1 LLAEGGDG
9 LLLEV
14 ALGELLG
21 RCSGRRSSRSSAGGA
36 GAFRISSRL
45 SPRRCSRG
53 RVSSIAQRYGMH
65 PSQLFAWRKAA
76 RDGRLVED
84 SRVEF
89 APVVIAPELPEPVAL
104 PPPAAASSS
113 GRMEIALVN
122 GRRVIVDASV
132 NAAALARVIKVL
144 ERR

>member
-1 LLAEGGDG
+1 MQRAEIITVERRRRWSLSDKQQI
-9 LLLEV
+9 V
-14 ALGELLG
+14 AETLQP
-21 RCSGRRSSRSSAGGA
+21 GA
-36 GAFRISSRL
+36 S
-45 SPRRCSRG
+45 
-53 RVSSIAQRYGMH
+53 VSTIAQRYGMH
-65 PSQLFAWRKAA
+65 PSQLFAGRKAA

-89 APVVIAPELPEPVAL
+89 APVVIASELPEPVAL
-104 PPPAAASSS
+104 PPPAPASSS

-132 NAAALARVIKVL
+132 NATALARVIKVL